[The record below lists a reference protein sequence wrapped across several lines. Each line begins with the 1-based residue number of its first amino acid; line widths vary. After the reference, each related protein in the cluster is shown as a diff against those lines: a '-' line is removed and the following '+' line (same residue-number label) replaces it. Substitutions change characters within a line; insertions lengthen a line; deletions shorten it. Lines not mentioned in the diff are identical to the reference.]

1 MNYLVEIKNEYTI
14 TLVNILTPLIFQG
27 LNSLY
32 VEAKRISDKDNT
44 LKNFQ
49 TFLRGVP
56 RWNNQLISDETD
68 RILSNCKCADWLN
81 DLIKAVIKS
90 NIMILTNN
98 KNINNIDTKY
108 YEEIDFKNFIHKI
121 YIECAR
127 EVWNNPYLFFDE
139 YTPIELKRNQRDAI
153 SLIKDAIKEAIR
165 KMLPVKHI
173 LKEYLGNTF
182 VKETYDNFEESISEA
197 NGKNIKNM
205 LQHDLTNKAV
215 FDDNNKA
222 VFDDN
227 NKAVFNDNNKADID
241 KEILNVQEDIVKSPS
256 PINLEVNNNI
266 KIPAFSMT
274 SEEEQY
280 FEQEGGNKTPIL
292 DQILENHR
300 HTGGSL
306 EEMKNMNKEDI
317 INQLKVEEVIKQRES
332 IGSKKSSYDP
342 TSAEETTLIKE
353 ELEKSLKQSG
363 GNPNEEN
370 IKSILENELYN
381 NVSDDSDTSIS
392 YTHGNFND
400 ESFEDVFSNVN
411 GDKKERNNNE
421 IASIASEIF
430 LNNLLQDDHSPNKR
444 KSKKEFFQNYMKV

>member
-49 TFLRGVP
+49 TFLRAVP
-56 RWNNQLISDETD
+56 RWNNELISNETS
-68 RILSNCKCADWLN
+68 RVLSNCKCADWLN

-90 NIMILTNN
+90 NIIILTN
-98 KNINNIDTKY
+98 KNLNNIDSKF
-108 YEEIDFKNFIHKI
+108 YEEVDFDNFIHKI

-139 YTPIELKRNQRDAI
+139 YSPIELKRNQRDAI

-197 NGKNIKNM
+197 NEKNIKNM
-205 LQHDLTNKAV
+205 LQQDINMLNQE
-215 FDDNNKA
+215 NNKA
-222 VFDDN
+222 NFNVPEEYNNTDN
-227 NKAVFNDNNKADID
+227 
-241 KEILNVQEDIVKSPS
+241 KEKVLET

-266 KIPAFSMT
+266 KLPEFSIT
-274 SEEEQY
+274 SDEEPF
-280 FEQEGGNKTPIL
+280 FEQEGGKIDNHNLKEIEINRTEPIGNKI
-292 DQILENHR
+292 
-300 HTGGSL
+300 

-317 INQLKVEEVIKQRES
+317 INQLKEEEIVKQRDS
-332 IGSKKSSYDP
+332 LKSKKSSYDA
-342 TSAEETTLIKE
+342 SSNEETTLIKE

-363 GNPNEEN
+363 GKPNEEN

-411 GDKKERNNNE
+411 GDKKENNKNE

-430 LNNLLQDDHSPNKR
+430 LNNLLQDDNTPRKR

>member
-32 VEAKRISDKDNT
+32 VEAKKISDSDNT

-56 RWNNQLISDETD
+56 RWNNELISVESD
-68 RILSNCKCADWLN
+68 RILNNCKCADWLN

-98 KNINNIDTKY
+98 KNISNIDSKY
-108 YEEIDFKNFIHKI
+108 YDEVDINNFIHKI

-139 YTPIELKRNQRDAI
+139 YSPIELKRNQRDAI

-182 VKETYDNFEESISEA
+182 IKETYDDFERSISEA
-197 NGKNIKNM
+197 NGANIKNM
-205 LQHDLTNKAV
+205 LQHDFVNKAT
-215 FDDNNKA
+215 FDLEPRNSFHNLEPTNYEFK
-222 VFDDN
+222 
-227 NKAVFNDNNKADID
+227 
-241 KEILNVQEDIVKSPS
+241 QEKPTS

-266 KIPAFSMT
+266 NIPEFSLT
-274 SEEEQY
+274 SDDEPM
-280 FEQEGGNKTPIL
+280 FEQEGGNKIL
-292 DQILENHR
+292 SLDHILENHKPVN
-300 HTGGSL
+300 TGRSM

-317 INQLKVEEVIKQRES
+317 INQLKEEEIVNNRES
-332 IGSKKSSYDP
+332 NKSVKSKKSSYEP
-342 TSAEETTLIKE
+342 SSAEETTLIKE

-363 GNPNEEN
+363 GKPNEEN

-381 NVSDDSDTSIS
+381 NVSADSDTSIS

-411 GDKKERNNNE
+411 GEKTTKE

-430 LNNLLQDDHSPNKR
+430 LNNLLQDEDTTKR
-444 KSKKEFFQNYMKV
+444 KSKKDFFQNYMKV